1 MAIES
6 AGGSIIAMLAEL
18 MVEPVGR
25 QFRYMFCFNNFV
37 EEFKERK
44 ENLALALDG
53 LQKDVEAAERNA
65 EEIKKGVKKWMEDA
79 NSKIEGAKPLEN
91 EIGKNG
97 KCFTWCPNCMRQFKL
112 SKALA
117 KKSETFRKLGEN
129 SRKFSEVSHIPHRQ
143 PIEFLPTK
151 EFTSSESSKEAFEQ
165 IMKALKDDSVNMI
178 GLSGKG
184 GVGKT
189 TLVKELG
196 RRAKELQLFSEVLM
210 ATVSQNPNVTD
221 IQNQMAD
228 KLGLDFK
235 EKSNAGRTD
244 RLWQRLKEVEKML
257 IILDDVREEIDLK
270 EIGIP
275 FGDDHRGCKILLT
288 TRLQVIC
295 SYMECQQKVYLC
307 VLSEK
312 EAWDLFRINAGLRDG
327 DSTLNRVAREVAR
340 ECQGLPIALVTVGRA
355 LRDKSAVQWE
365 VASKQLKDSQFPR
378 MEQFDEQKNAF
389 TCLKLSYENLK
400 HEETKLCFLLCSLFP
415 EDYDIPIEDLMRYT
429 VGYWLHQDEEP
440 IEDAREQV
448 HVAIKD
454 LKACCLL
461 LGTETEEHVRMHD
474 LVRDV
479 AIQIASSKEYGFMVK
494 AGIGLKEWPMIN
506 KSFEGCTTISLMG
519 NKLAELPEGLVCPKL
534 KVLLLELDDGM
545 NVPERFF
552 EGMKEIEVLS
562 LKGGCLSLH
571 SLELSTKLKS
581 LVLIRCGCKDLIW
594 LRKLQRL
601 KILGLMWC
609 LSIEELPDEIGD
621 LKELRLL
628 DVTGCRRLRRIP
640 VNLIGRLKKL
650 EELLI
655 GDCSFDGWDVV
666 GCDSTGGMNASLTEL
681 NSLSNLA
688 VLSLKI
694 PEVESIPRDFVFPGL
709 LKYDI
714 IIGNYNPFIRDP
726 VGYPTSTRLHLDNTS
741 ATSLNAKISEQLF
754 PTVSQIVFRRVEGLK
769 NIVLLSDHKQQNG
782 FFQRL
787 EFVEVWHCG
796 DICTLFP
803 AKVLQVL
810 KNLRSVKI
818 NGCKSLEEVF
828 ELDDESN
835 VEDELPLLSSL
846 TRLELEMLP
855 ELKCIWKGP
864 TRHVSLQSLIHLN
877 LNRLHKLTF
886 IFTPSLAQSLPRLE
900 KLEIRN
906 CLELKH
912 VLREEDDEWEI
923 IPESLGFP
931 KLKTLYIFACAEL
944 EYVFPVTV
952 SPSLQNLEEIRID
965 NANNLKQIF
974 YSEGDARIITFPQ
987 LRELIL
993 WSESNYSFFGPKNFA
1008 AQLPSL
1014 QNLTIHG
1021 HEELGNLLVQLQ
1033 GFSDLKHIYVREC
1046 GGAQDGIQVVSFV
1059 TDGRGGHELSL
1070 PSLEKL
1076 YLNSLPDMR
1085 CIWKGLVLCNLTILV
1100 VNGCKRLTHVF
1111 TYGMIASLVQ
1121 LKVLKTSSCEELEQ
1135 IIAKDDDE
1143 RYQMLSGDH
1152 LISLCFPSLC
1162 EIEVEECNKLKSLF
1176 PVAMASGIPELQL
1189 LKITKASQFLGVFG
1203 QNDQASHVNVEKE
1216 MVLPKLKELSL
1227 EQLPCIVCFSF
1238 GCCDFLFPRL
1248 EKLKVYECAKL
1259 STKFATTPDGS
1270 MSAQSEISQV
1280 AEDSSSN
1287 REWTRDYGWKEGGNL
1302 LAQLQMAAHGHGQ
1315 QNSFLQRLEFVQ
1327 VRDCGDVRTSF
1338 PAKLLQALKNLK
1350 SVEIEDCKSL
1360 EEVFELGEADEGIS
1374 EEKELPLLSSL
1385 TELQLRGLPELKCI
1399 WKEPTRHVSL
1409 QSLTLLNLYSLNKL
1423 TFIFTLSLAQSLP
1436 KLERLEISDCGELKY
1451 LIREEDGEREI
1462 IPESPSFPELKTII
1476 VYDCGKLEYVFPVS
1490 VCPSLLSLE
1499 VMWIFYSDNLKQI
1512 FYNGEG
1518 DTLTTYRIIEFPRLR
1533 KLALYSTSN
1542 YSFFGSKNIPAHLP
1556 SLQNL
1561 CLSGHEELGN
1571 LSTQLQQNGFLQR
1584 LEFVRVDDCGDVR
1597 PPFPAKLLR
1606 ALKNLKEV
1614 IVDSCKSLEEVF
1626 ELGEADEGSSE
1637 EKEMPLLSSLTE
1649 LKLKILPELKCI
1661 WKGPTRHVNLQSLI
1675 NLELYAL
1682 DKLTFIFT
1690 PSLAY
1695 SLPKLQ
1701 RLYISDCGELKHIIR
1716 EEDGE
1721 REIIPESPCFPQLKN
1736 IYIYFCDKLE
1746 YVFPVSL
1753 SHNRDG
1759 IIKFPQLRELSL
1771 GLRSNYSFLGP
1782 RNFDAQLPLQYLAIQ
1797 GHEEVGNWLAQ
1808 LQMAVHGQ
1816 QNGFLQRLE
1825 FVRVDDCG
1833 DVRPPFPA
1841 KLLRAL
1847 KNLKS
1852 VEIEDCKSLE
1862 EVFELGEP
1870 DEGSSEEKELLSSLT
1885 MLDLQRL
1892 PEVKCIWKGPTR
1904 YVSLQSL
1911 NILKLRSL
1919 DKLTFIFTPSLAR
1932 SLPKLAGLYINN
1944 CAELQHIIREEAG
1957 EREIIQESPGFP
1969 ELKTIIIEE
1978 CGKLEYV
1985 FPVSVSPSLLN
1996 LEEMRIFKAH
2006 NLKQIFYS
2014 VEGDALTTDGIIK
2027 FPKLRK
2033 LSISNCS
2040 FFGPKNFAAQ
2050 LPSLQYL
2057 KIDGH
2062 KELGN
2067 LSAQIQGLT
2076 NLKTLRLKSLPD
2088 MSCIWK
2094 GLVLSKLTTLEMAVH
2109 GQQNDFLQR
2118 LKYVEVDDCGDVRA
2132 PFPAKLL
2139 RALKILSSVQIED
2152 CKSLE
2157 EVFEL
2162 GEPYEGSSE
2171 EKELPLPSSLTWL
2184 RLYQLPELKCIWKG
2198 PTSHVSL
2205 QSLAYLYLNSL
2216 DKLTFIFTPSLVQSL
2231 PQLES
2236 LHINKCGELKHIIRE
2251 EDGEREI
2258 IPEPPCFPK
2267 LKTISIKEC
2276 GKLEYVFPVSVSPSL
2291 LNLEEMQI
2299 FEAHNLKQ
2307 IFYSGEG
2314 DALTRDAIIKFPKLR
2329 RLSLSNCSFFAT
2341 KNFAAQLPSLQI
2353 LEIDGHKELGNLF
2366 AQLQGFTNLKEL
2378 RLHHLPDT
2386 RCVWKG
2392 LSKLTTLKQNGFLQ
2406 RLKFVRVDDCGDVRT
2421 PFPAKLLRAL
2431 NNLKKVI
2438 VDSCKSLEEVFELG
2452 EPDEGSS
2459 EEKELPL
2466 LSSLTELRLSCLPEL
2481 KCIWKGPSRHVSL
2494 QSLNRLNLESLNK
2507 LTFIFTPSLARS
2519 LPKLE
2524 RLYISKCG
2532 QLKHIIR
2539 EENGEKEIIPESPG
2553 QDDQAS
2559 PINVEK
2565 EIVLPNLKELSLE
2578 QLSSIVCFSFGW
2590 CDYFLFPR
2598 LEKLKVHQCP
2608 RLTTKFATTPDG
2620 SMSAQSEVSE
2630 VAEYSSFKREWTR
2643 NNGWKEVEEEEEEEE
2658 DDDDV
2663 GSEEEEEEEEEEED
2677 DDDDC

>member
-1 MAIES
+1 MALES

-25 QFRYMFCFNNFV
+25 LFRYMFCFNNFV

-65 EEIKKGVKKWMEDA
+65 KEIKKGVKKWLEDA
-79 NSKIEGAKPLEN
+79 NNEIEGAKPLEN

-117 KKSETFRKLGEN
+117 KKSETFRKLLET
-129 SRKFSEVSHIPHRQ
+129 KFTKVAHKAPPQH
-143 PIEFLPTK
+143 IEFLQSK
-151 EFTSSESSKEAFEQ
+151 DFTPSESSKEALEQ
-165 IMKALKDDSVNMI
+165 IMKALKDDNANMI
-178 GLSGKG
+178 GLYGMG

-189 TLVKELG
+189 TLVKEVG
-196 RRAKELQLFSEVLM
+196 RRAKELQLVDQVLI
-210 ATVSQNPNVTD
+210 ATVSQTPNVTG
-221 IQNQMAD
+221 IQDRMAD
-228 KLGLDFK
+228 SLDLNFDKKSK
-235 EKSNAGRTD
+235 EGRANE
-244 RLWQRLKEVEKML
+244 LWQRLQGKKML
-257 IILDDVREEIDLK
+257 IILDDVWKHIDLK
-270 EIGIP
+270 DIGIP

-288 TRLQVIC
+288 TRLQGIC
-295 SYMECQQKVYLC
+295 SSMECQQKVLLR
-307 VLSEK
+307 VLPED

-327 DSTLNRVAREVAR
+327 DSTLNTVAREVAR

-355 LRDKSAVQWE
+355 LRGKSRVQWE
-365 VASKQLKDSQFPR
+365 VASRQLKESQFVR
-378 MEQFDEQKNAF
+378 MEQIDEQNNAY
-389 TCLKLSYENLK
+389 TCLKLSYDYLK
-400 HEETKLCFLLCSLFP
+400 YEETKSCFVVCCLFP
-415 EDYDIPIEDLMRYT
+415 EDYDIPIEDLTRYA
-429 VGYWLHQDEEP
+429 VGYGLHQDTEP
-440 IEDAREQV
+440 IEDARKRV
-448 HVAIKD
+448 SVAIENLKD
-454 LKACCLL
+454 CCML
-461 LGTETEEHVRMHD
+461 LGTETEERVKMHD
-474 LVRDV
+474 LVRDF
-479 AIQIASSKEYGFMVK
+479 AIQIASSEEYGFEVK
-494 AGIGLKEWPMIN
+494 AGIGLEKWPMGN

-519 NKLAELPEGLVCPKL
+519 NKLAELPEGLVCPRL
-534 KVLLLELDDGM
+534 KVLLLGLDDGM
-545 NVPERFF
+545 NVPETFF

-562 LKGGCLSLH
+562 LKGGCLSMQ
-571 SLELSTKLKS
+571 SLKLSTKLQS
-581 LVLIRCGCKDLIW
+581 LVLISCNCKDLIW
-594 LRKLQRL
+594 LRKMQRL
-601 KILGLMWC
+601 KILGFIHC
-609 LSIEELPDEIGD
+609 LSIEELPDEIGE

-628 DVTGCRRLRRIP
+628 DVTGCERLRRIP

-655 GDCSFDGWDVV
+655 GDRSFQGWDAV

-681 NSLSNLA
+681 NSLSQLA
-688 VLSLKI
+688 VLSLWI
-694 PEVESIPRDFVFPGL
+694 PKVECIPRDFVFPVSL
-709 LKYDI
+709 RKYDI
-714 IIGNYNPFIRDP
+714 IFGNRFDAGR
-726 VGYPTSTRLHLDNTS
+726 YPTSTRLILAGTS
-741 ATSLNAKISEQLF
+741 FNAKTFEQLF
-754 PTVSQIVFRRVEGLK
+754 L
-769 NIVLLSDHKQQNG
+769 HK
-782 FFQRL
+782 L
-787 EFVEVWHCG
+787 EFVKVRDCEDVF
-796 DICTLFP
+796 TLFP
-803 AKVLQVL
+803 AKLRQGL
-810 KNLRSVKI
+810 KNLKEVIVDS
-818 NGCKSLEEVF
+818 CKSLEEVF
-828 ELDDESN
+828 ELGEPDEGSS
-835 VEDELPLLSSL
+835 EEKELPLLSSL
-846 TRLELEMLP
+846 TELRLSCLP

-864 TRHVSLQSLIHLN
+864 SRHVSLQSLNRLN
-877 LNRLHKLTF
+877 LESLNKLTF
-886 IFTPSLAQSLPRLE
+886 IFTPSLARSLPKLQRLYII
-900 KLEIRN
+900 K
-906 CLELKH
+906 CGQLKH
-912 VLREEDDEWEI
+912 IIREEDGEREI
-923 IPESLGFP
+923 IPESP
-931 KLKTLYIFACAEL
+931 E
-944 EYVFPVTV
+944 
-952 SPSLQNLEEIRID
+952 
-965 NANNLKQIF
+965 
-974 YSEGDARIITFPQ
+974 
-987 LRELIL
+987 
-993 WSESNYSFFGPKNFA
+993 
-1008 AQLPSL
+1008 
-1014 QNLTIHG
+1014 
-1021 HEELGNLLVQLQ
+1021 
-1033 GFSDLKHIYVREC
+1033 
-1046 GGAQDGIQVVSFV
+1046 QDG
-1059 TDGRGGHELSL
+1059 
-1070 PSLEKL
+1070 
-1076 YLNSLPDMR
+1076 
-1085 CIWKGLVLCNLTILV
+1085 
-1100 VNGCKRLTHVF
+1100 
-1111 TYGMIASLVQ
+1111 
-1121 LKVLKTSSCEELEQ
+1121 
-1135 IIAKDDDE
+1135 
-1143 RYQMLSGDH
+1143 
-1152 LISLCFPSLC
+1152 
-1162 EIEVEECNKLKSLF
+1162 
-1176 PVAMASGIPELQL
+1176 
-1189 LKITKASQFLGVFG
+1189 
-1203 QNDQASHVNVEKE
+1203 QASPINVEKE
-1216 MVLPKLKELSL
+1216 IVLPNLKELSL
-1227 EQLPCIVCFSF
+1227 EQLSSIVCFSF
-1238 GCCDFLFPRL
+1238 GWCDYFLFPRL
-1248 EKLKVYECAKL
+1248 EKLKVHQCPKL
-1259 STKFATTPDGS
+1259 TTKFATTPDGS

>member
-6 AGGSIIAMLAEL
+6 VGGSIISKIAEL

-37 EEFKERK
+37 EEFKEQK

-65 EEIKKGVKKWMEDA
+65 EEIKKVVKKWMEDA

-91 EIGKNG
+91 EIGRNG
-97 KCFTWCPNCMRQFKL
+97 KCFPWCPNCMRQFKL

-117 KKSETFRKLGEN
+117 KKSETFRELLEK
-129 SRKFSEVSHIPHRQ
+129 KPTKVSYRAHPQ
-143 PIEFLPTK
+143 PIEFLPSK
-151 EFTSSESSKEAFEQ
+151 DFTPSESSKEALEQ
-165 IMKALKDDSVNMI
+165 IMKALKDDTVNMI
-178 GLSGKG
+178 GLYGMG

-189 TLVKELG
+189 TLVKEVG
-196 RRAKELQLFSEVLM
+196 RRAKELQLFDEVLM

-221 IQNQMAD
+221 IQHQMAD
-228 KLGLDFK
+228 KLGLDIK
-235 EKSNAGRTD
+235 EKSTNAGRAD
-244 RLWQRLKEVEKML
+244 RLWQRLKQVEKML
-257 IILDDVREEIDLK
+257 IILDDVWKYIDLK

-275 FGDDHRGCKILLT
+275 IGDDHRGCKILLT
-288 TRLQVIC
+288 TRRTNVC
-295 SYMECQQKVYLC
+295 SSMKCQQKVFLRE
-307 VLSEK
+307 LPEK
-312 EAWDLFRINAGLRDG
+312 EAWDLFRINADLLDG
-327 DSTLNRVAREVAR
+327 HPTLNTVAREVAR

-355 LRDKSAVQWE
+355 LRDQSALQWE
-365 VASKQLKDSQFPR
+365 LACRQLKESQFAR
-378 MEQFDEQKNAF
+378 MEQIDEKNNAY
-389 TCLKLSYENLK
+389 TCLKLSYDYLK
-400 HEETKLCFLLCSLFP
+400 LQETKSCFVLCCLFP
-415 EDYDIPIEDLMRYT
+415 EDYDIPIQDLTRYA
-429 VGYWLHQDEEP
+429 VGYGLHQDAEP
-440 IEDAREQV
+440 IEDARKRV
-448 HVAIKD
+448 SVAIENLKD
-454 LKACCLL
+454 CCML
-461 LGTETEEHVRMHD
+461 LGSETEEHVKMHD

-479 AIQIASSKEYGFMVK
+479 AIHIASEEYGFMVK
-494 AGIGLKEWPMIN
+494 AGLGLEKWPMSDT
-506 KSFEGCTTISLMG
+506 SFEGCTTISLMG
-519 NKLAELPEGLVCPKL
+519 NQLAELPEGLVCPKL
-534 KVLLLELDDGM
+534 KVLLLEVDSGL

-562 LKGGCLSLH
+562 LKGGCLSLQ
-571 SLELSTKLKS
+571 SLELSTKLQS
-581 LVLIRCGCKDLIW
+581 LVLISCNCKDLIR

-601 KILGLMWC
+601 KILGLVSC
-609 LSIEELPDEIGD
+609 SSIEELPDEIGE

-628 DVTGCRRLRRIP
+628 DVTGCERLRRIP

-655 GDCSFDGWDVV
+655 GHRSFDGWDDV
-666 GCDSTGGMNASLTEL
+666 GCDSTGGMNARLTEL
-681 NSLSNLA
+681 NSLSQLA
-688 VLSLKI
+688 VLSLRI
-694 PEVESIPRDFVFPGL
+694 PKVECIPRDFVFPDSL
-709 LKYDI
+709 RKYDI
-714 IIGNYNPFIRDP
+714 ILGNADGYYRMFRDR
-726 VGYPTSTRLHLDNTS
+726 YPTSLIST
-741 ATSLNAKISEQLF
+741 AGTSLNAKTFEQLF
-754 PTVSQIVFRRVEGLK
+754 LHKLESVQVS
-769 NIVLLSDHKQQNG
+769 S
-782 FFQRL
+782 
-787 EFVEVWHCG
+787 CG
-796 DICTLFP
+796 DVFTLFP
-803 AKVLQVL
+803 AR
-810 KNLRSVKI
+810 LR
-818 NGCKSLEEVF
+818 
-828 ELDDESN
+828 
-835 VEDELPLLSSL
+835 
-846 TRLELEMLP
+846 
-855 ELKCIWKGP
+855 
-864 TRHVSLQSLIHLN
+864 
-877 LNRLHKLTF
+877 
-886 IFTPSLAQSLPRLE
+886 
-900 KLEIRN
+900 
-906 CLELKH
+906 
-912 VLREEDDEWEI
+912 
-923 IPESLGFP
+923 
-931 KLKTLYIFACAEL
+931 
-944 EYVFPVTV
+944 
-952 SPSLQNLEEIRID
+952 
-965 NANNLKQIF
+965 
-974 YSEGDARIITFPQ
+974 
-987 LRELIL
+987 
-993 WSESNYSFFGPKNFA
+993 
-1008 AQLPSL
+1008 
-1014 QNLTIHG
+1014 
-1021 HEELGNLLVQLQ
+1021 Q
-1033 GFSDLKHIYVREC
+1033 GF
-1046 GGAQDGIQVVSFV
+1046 
-1059 TDGRGGHELSL
+1059 
-1070 PSLEKL
+1070 
-1076 YLNSLPDMR
+1076 
-1085 CIWKGLVLCNLTILV
+1085 
-1100 VNGCKRLTHVF
+1100 
-1111 TYGMIASLVQ
+1111 
-1121 LKVLKTSSCEELEQ
+1121 
-1135 IIAKDDDE
+1135 
-1143 RYQMLSGDH
+1143 
-1152 LISLCFPSLC
+1152 
-1162 EIEVEECNKLKSLF
+1162 
-1176 PVAMASGIPELQL
+1176 
-1189 LKITKASQFLGVFG
+1189 
-1203 QNDQASHVNVEKE
+1203 
-1216 MVLPKLKELSL
+1216 
-1227 EQLPCIVCFSF
+1227 
-1238 GCCDFLFPRL
+1238 
-1248 EKLKVYECAKL
+1248 
-1259 STKFATTPDGS
+1259 
-1270 MSAQSEISQV
+1270 
-1280 AEDSSSN
+1280 
-1287 REWTRDYGWKEGGNL
+1287 
-1302 LAQLQMAAHGHGQ
+1302 
-1315 QNSFLQRLEFVQ
+1315 
-1327 VRDCGDVRTSF
+1327 
-1338 PAKLLQALKNLK
+1338 
-1350 SVEIEDCKSL
+1350 
-1360 EEVFELGEADEGIS
+1360 
-1374 EEKELPLLSSL
+1374 
-1385 TELQLRGLPELKCI
+1385 
-1399 WKEPTRHVSL
+1399 
-1409 QSLTLLNLYSLNKL
+1409 
-1423 TFIFTLSLAQSLP
+1423 
-1436 KLERLEISDCGELKY
+1436 
-1451 LIREEDGEREI
+1451 
-1462 IPESPSFPELKTII
+1462 
-1476 VYDCGKLEYVFPVS
+1476 
-1490 VCPSLLSLE
+1490 
-1499 VMWIFYSDNLKQI
+1499 
-1512 FYNGEG
+1512 
-1518 DTLTTYRIIEFPRLR
+1518 
-1533 KLALYSTSN
+1533 
-1542 YSFFGSKNIPAHLP
+1542 
-1556 SLQNL
+1556 
-1561 CLSGHEELGN
+1561 
-1571 LSTQLQQNGFLQR
+1571 
-1584 LEFVRVDDCGDVR
+1584 
-1597 PPFPAKLLR
+1597 
-1606 ALKNLKEV
+1606 KNLKEV
-1614 IVDSCKSLEEVF
+1614 IVDSCKSLKEVF

-1808 LQMAVHGQ
+1808 LQ

-2094 GLVLSKLTTLEMAVH
+2094 GLVLSKLTTLE
-2109 GQQNDFLQR
+2109 QNDFLQR